1 MKQIMLYTDIAR
13 NACGAEKLRSQLL
26 ENEGN
31 LVGEGGGYYDHNSH
45 TSTTRYLESTNT
57 SFRCRTHVK
66 NLTHLGHFC
75 MRVSTVSLKKKK
87 KIQNTIGTREQEE
100 LNILSQN
107 KESIHALNGNNAFE
121 N

>member
-1 MKQIMLYTDIAR
+1 
-13 NACGAEKLRSQLL
+13 
-26 ENEGN
+26 
-31 LVGEGGGYYDHNSH
+31 
-45 TSTTRYLESTNT
+45 
-57 SFRCRTHVK
+57 
-66 NLTHLGHFC
+66 
-75 MRVSTVSLKKKK
+75 MRVSTVSFKKKK